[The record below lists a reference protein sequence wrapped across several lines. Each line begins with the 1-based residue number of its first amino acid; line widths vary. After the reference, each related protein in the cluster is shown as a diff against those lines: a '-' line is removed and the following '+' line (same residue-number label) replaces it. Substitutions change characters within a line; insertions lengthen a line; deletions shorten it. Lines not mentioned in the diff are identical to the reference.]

1 MAAVSELCEGRVCV
15 VTGAAQGIGRAHVE
29 ALAAAGARVVVN
41 DVDAAA
47 IDETVAA
54 LNGGDSDS
62 DGTGTPVAAGHVGDV
77 STAAGADGLLATAL
91 ATWGRL
97 DVVVNNAGIARD
109 RMLVNLSE
117 DDWDAVVGV
126 HLRSTFLVTQRAARH
141 WRERAKS
148 GETVDA
154 RVVNTVSSVGLYGHV
169 GQANYGAAKAA
180 IASFTLTTAM
190 ELGRYGATVNALCP
204 TALTPMTEAVGLGD
218 TDDARS
224 GALDPRWVSPA
235 LVWLASPLSA
245 DVTGRVIVASGKRL
259 AIAEGWRRGP
269 TGPPVA
275 DPADVDAAIR
285 PLLAAASPNAD
296 VQGDIPTEVRS

>member
-1 MAAVSELCEGRVCV
+1 MSLLCEGRVCV
-15 VTGAAQGIGRAHVE
+15 VTGAARGIGRAHAD
-29 ALAAAGARVVVN
+29 ALVAAGGRVVVN
-41 DVDAAA
+41 DVDGAAV
-47 IDETVAA
+47 DEAVAA
-54 LNGGDSDS
+54 LRAAGGDD
-62 DGTGTPVAAGHVGDV
+62 VAVGRVGDA
-77 STAAGADGLLATAL
+77 STAAGADALLGGAL
-91 ATWGRL
+91 DTWGRL

-117 DDWDAVVGV
+117 DDWDAVVRV
-126 HLRSTFLVTQRAARH
+126 HLKSTFLVTQRAARH
-141 WRERAKS
+141 WRELAKA
-148 GETVDA
+148 GDTVDA

-180 IASFTLTTAM
+180 IASFTITAAM

-224 GALDPRWVSPA
+224 GALDPAWVSAP

-259 AIAEGWRRGP
+259 AVAEGWRRGP
-269 TGPPVA
+269 TAPPVA
-275 DPADVDAAIR
+275 DPSDVDAAIR
-285 PLLAAASPNAD
+285 PLLAAAAPNAD
-296 VQGDIPTEVRS
+296 VQGDIGT